1 MTTAVFESPTH
12 GSQLFFDWMQP
23 DSGGTAPATRSAE
36 SVARQSLAGLVAAAT
51 TRSEAAAYLA
61 PPAQAGNKAESRLQG
76 SDRPTHRLGSDRPAH
91 DSQSESAP
99 TEPQRGQETQPVKL
113 LSQLPEFR
121 RGGGE
126 IRIGSVMIRLL
137 KSYGITDAEIAEGVA
152 NYARKTCHSQAS

>member
-1 MTTAVFESPTH
+1 MTTAVFESPAH

-23 DSGGTAPATRSAE
+23 VSGGTAAATRP
-36 SVARQSLAGLVAAAT
+36 AGSS
-51 TRSEAAAYLA
+51 RSEAAAYLA
-61 PPAQAGNKAESRLQG
+61 SPAHARNSAASRLQG
-76 SDRPTHRLGSDRPAH
+76 DDRSAHRLGSDRPVH
-91 DSQSESAP
+91 ETQSPLVPA
-99 TEPQRGQETQPVKL
+99 EPQRGEETQPVTL

-121 RGGGE
+121 CGGGE